1 MDIQKTIMTAEDA
14 MQTARLGEASR
25 LQMEAAKADM
35 TLQQQAATAEMQI
48 QQMESAKRQSIMQGD
63 LAAAGVYAGAAQSAS
78 QSSQQNLQ
86 QGFNQ
91 LSAGYETYSTSQNVP
106 PPTGG

>member
-1 MDIQKTIMTAEDA
+1 MDIQKTIMTADDA
-14 MQTARLGEASR
+14 MQAARLGEASR

-35 TLQQQAATAEMQI
+35 TLQQQAATADMQI
-48 QQMESAKRQSIMQGD
+48 QQMESSKLQSIMQSD
-63 LAAAGVYAGAAQSAS
+63 LAAAGVYSDAS
-78 QSSQQNLQ
+78 QAASKSQQQNLES
-86 QGFNQ
+86 GFNQ